1 MHSMII
7 GNILLGNI
15 LLLRSRGAAAVAK
28 AAAHKKKAASGICV
42 DETKD
47 SLLYK
52 FLSFSPEPLTCW
64 KMKCK

>member
-15 LLLRSRGAAAVAK
+15 LLLRSRGAAAEA
-28 AAAHKKKAASGICV
+28 AAAHKKKAASGIC

-52 FLSFSPEPLTCW
+52 FLSFSPELC
-64 KMKCK
+64 MLEDEM